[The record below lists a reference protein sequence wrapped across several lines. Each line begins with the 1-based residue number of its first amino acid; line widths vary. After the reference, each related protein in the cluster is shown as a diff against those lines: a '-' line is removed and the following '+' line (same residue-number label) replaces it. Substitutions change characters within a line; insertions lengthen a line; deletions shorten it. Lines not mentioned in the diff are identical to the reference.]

1 MHYVFCPLC
10 GADDTT
16 LRYAGTL
23 NSPTLNNAAAY
34 LCTNLG
40 YGKHH
45 PIVQCGGCGMVYANP
60 RYTTNQL
67 TQAYQEVV
75 DPLYEQEREGRVL
88 TFQRHLR
95 PVEAMVGEYRGK
107 RILDVGAYTGVFV
120 EIAAQ
125 RGWDAYGVE
134 LSTWATTVCRER
146 GLNVF
151 NGTLEQAHF
160 PSEFFDVVTAWDVV
174 EHLDDPRL
182 LLTEM
187 YRVLKVGGV
196 AVIHTIDI
204 DAPFA
209 RLMGRHWPW
218 LMEMHLVYFSRR
230 TLAMMLAAVGYIV
243 LHATPQGRYQKLSY
257 LVSRLG
263 WLSPRLARIGELL
276 VKQVG
281 LAHRAVPI
289 NLGDLVTTYA
299 TKAESRKQK
308 AETKNH
314 PNFTT
319 FTNNNDI

>member
-1 MHYVFCPLC
+1 MHYVACPLC
-10 GADDTT
+10 GADDTA

-23 NSPTLNNAAAY
+23 NGSTPTNATAY

-45 PIVQCGGCGMVYANP
+45 PIVQCRRCGLVYANP
-60 RYTTNQL
+60 RYDVARL
-67 TQAYQEVV
+67 TQAYQEVI

-88 TFQRHLR
+88 TFQRHLQ
-95 PVEAMVGEYRGK
+95 PIEAMVGDYTGK
-107 RILDVGAYTGVFV
+107 KILDVGAYTGVFV
-120 EIAAQ
+120 ELAAE
-125 RGWDAYGVE
+125 RGWNAFGVE
-134 LSTWATTVCRER
+134 LSTWAAGVCRER

-160 PSEFFDVVTAWDVV
+160 PDDFFDVVTAWDVV
-174 EHLDDPRL
+174 EHLDDPRSL
-182 LLTEM
+182 LAEIH
-187 YRVLKVGGV
+187 RVVKPGGI

-230 TLAMMLAAVGYIV
+230 TLAAMLTDVGFTV

-257 LVSRLG
+257 LVSRLA
-263 WLSPRLARIGELL
+263 WLSPRLAR
-276 VKQVG
+276 VG
-281 LAHRAVPI
+281 AWVLRRLGVDQKAVPV

-299 TKAESRKQK
+299 RK
-308 AETKNH
+308 AETATGGYNVLVVSLAE
-314 PNFTT
+314 
-319 FTNNNDI
+319 

>member
-1 MHYVFCPLC
+1 MHYVACPLC

-23 NSPTLNNAAAY
+23 HSTTPANAAAY

-45 PIVQCGGCGMVYANP
+45 PIVQCRRCGLVYANP
-60 RYTTNQL
+60 RYSARQL
-67 TQAYQEVV
+67 TQAYQEVI
-75 DPLYEQEREGRVL
+75 DPLYEEEREGRVL

-95 PVEAMVGEYRGK
+95 PIEAMVGAHHGK

-134 LSTWATTVCRER
+134 LSTWAATLCRER
-146 GLNVF
+146 GLKVF
-151 NGTLEQAHF
+151 NGTLEAAQF
-160 PSEFFDVVTAWDVV
+160 PSDFFDVVTAWDVV
-174 EHLDDPRL
+174 EHLDAPREL
-182 LLTEM
+182 LKEI
-187 YRVLKVGGV
+187 YRVLKVGGI

-230 TLAMMLAAVGYIV
+230 TLAAMLSDVGFTE
-243 LHATPQGRYQKLSY
+243 LHATPQGRYQKLRY
-257 LVSRLG
+257 LVSRMG
-263 WLSPRLARIGELL
+263 WFSPRLATAGEWVVRRLKL
-276 VKQVG
+276 EGK
-281 LAHRAVPI
+281 AVPI

-299 TKAESRKQK
+299 WKREGGS
-308 AETKNH
+308 
-314 PNFTT
+314 
-319 FTNNNDI
+319 

>member
-1 MHYVFCPLC
+1 MHYVSCPLC

-23 NSPTLNNAAAY
+23 HSPAPANAAAY
-34 LCTNLG
+34 LCTNPG

-45 PIVQCGGCGMVYANP
+45 PIVQCRRCGLVYANP
-60 RYTTNQL
+60 RYATTQL

-95 PVEAMVGEYRGK
+95 PIEALVGEHKGK

-125 RGWDAYGVE
+125 RGWDACGVE
-134 LSTWATTVCRER
+134 LSTWAATLCRER
-146 GLNVF
+146 GLTVF
-151 NGTLEQAHF
+151 NGTLEQAQF
-160 PSEFFDVVTAWDVV
+160 PDNHFDVVTAWDVV
-174 EHLDDPRL
+174 EHLHDPFAL
-182 LLTEM
+182 LVEIH
-187 YRVLKVGGV
+187 RVLKPGGI

-230 TLAMMLAAVGYIV
+230 TLAAMVEAVGFTV
-243 LHATPQGRYQKLSY
+243 LHAKSEGRYQRLRY
-257 LVSRLG
+257 LVSRLA
-263 WLSPRLARIGELL
+263 WLSPRLAQLGERL
-276 VKQVG
+276 VHQSG
-281 LAHRAVPI
+281 LEHHAVPI
-289 NLGDLVTTYA
+289 NLGDLVTTYGR
-299 TKAESRKQK
+299 KAEGGKQ
-308 AETKNH
+308 TR
-314 PNFTT
+314 
-319 FTNNNDI
+319 